1 MPEKMGAER
10 FGEPT
15 IADWFAARGI
25 DDPDVVGPVV
35 AAFLSLTD
43 APDYYDHFEA
53 LSDLVHL
60 MSEEDALNGG
70 GPGFSERWKKA
81 KARAF
86 ELFEP

>member
-1 MPEKMGAER
+1 MSER
-10 FGEPT
+10 FGQPT
-15 IADWFAARGI
+15 ITDWFAAHGI
-25 DDPDVVGPVV
+25 DDIAVV
-35 AAFLSLTD
+35 APVIAVIAAYEA
-43 APDYYDHFEA
+43 APDYYDSHEV